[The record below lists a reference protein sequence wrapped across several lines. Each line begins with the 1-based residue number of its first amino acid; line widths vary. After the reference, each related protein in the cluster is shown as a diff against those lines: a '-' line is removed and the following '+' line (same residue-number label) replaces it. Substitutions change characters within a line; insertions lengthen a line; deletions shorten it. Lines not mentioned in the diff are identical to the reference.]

1 MSDAVSAL
9 AGVAYSGTIKI
20 EDAGPRG
27 MILLRGDLADTDLK
41 NAATSISAL
50 DFPDTGVAKCAG
62 ERGLCWMSPDE
73 LLVLVPYTERAKTLK
88 TIAAT
93 LGSKH
98 HLAADVS
105 DARAVFRLSGDN
117 LAIREVLAK
126 LTPADM
132 RPKSLPNG
140 HLRRTRLAQVPAAFW
155 FHTDTLAELICF
167 RSVAQ
172 YVFGILKISAAP
184 GSEVGHF

>member
-62 ERGLCWMSPDE
+62 ERGL
-73 LLVLVPYTERAKTLK
+73 
-88 TIAAT
+88 
-93 LGSKH
+93 
-98 HLAADVS
+98 
-105 DARAVFRLSGDN
+105 
-117 LAIREVLAK
+117 
-126 LTPADM
+126 
-132 RPKSLPNG
+132 
-140 HLRRTRLAQVPAAFW
+140 
-155 FHTDTLAELICF
+155 
-167 RSVAQ
+167 
-172 YVFGILKISAAP
+172 
-184 GSEVGHF
+184 